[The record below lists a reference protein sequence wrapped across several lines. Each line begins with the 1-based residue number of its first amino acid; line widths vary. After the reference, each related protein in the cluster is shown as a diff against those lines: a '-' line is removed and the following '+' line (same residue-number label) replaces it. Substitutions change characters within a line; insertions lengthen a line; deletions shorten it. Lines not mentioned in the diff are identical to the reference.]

1 MNSYQELICNG
12 ESNAQ
17 YSGAYLPTEARLPH
31 LDQRTSL
38 KFSCGSEEGRY
49 ALGTEFPL
57 QHRVSSFPS
66 TAQAPPQHYGFANAS
81 DAFHAG
87 SLHIAFGATSA
98 YTQNQGYS
106 STATCSHL
114 SHPAT
119 SYPGAPDQDFN
130 RHQYQSTKKIPANLP
145 GQHSGLRSIKTH
157 SQLHTQEITK
167 IHLTVTGSP
176 GNSSDVTQQ
185 PQPGNSYL
193 NKTFQWMKVKRNQHR
208 AACLAMEEENRQGC
222 PSRHTKALHGQSVDI
237 ITHTCTRRHTI
248 AYFGLGLGV
257 HADCDGGRSFVR
269 RGQPPVGSAPRT
281 NFTTKQ
287 LTELEKEFHFN
298 KYLTRA
304 RRVEIASSMQLNE
317 TQVKIW
323 FQNRRMK
330 QKKREREG
338 LVLAPPASSGSG
350 PEDSP
355 SEKSDASSSP
365 APSPP
370 PAQTLAPG
378 HSN

>member
-12 ESNAQ
+12 ESSAQ
-17 YSGAYLPTEARLPH
+17 YSGGYLPAEARLPH
-31 LDQRTSL
+31 LEKRTTL

-57 QHRVSSFPS
+57 RHRVSPFPS
-66 TAQAPPQHYGFANAS
+66 TAPAPPQQYGFANAN
-81 DAFHAG
+81 DAFHTG

-98 YTQNQGYS
+98 YAQNQGYP

-119 SYPGAPDQDFN
+119 SYPNAPELDFS
-130 RHQYQSTKKIPANLP
+130 RPGYQPKKEILANLT
-145 GQHSGLRSIKTH
+145 GHHSGFGSLKRQ

-167 IHLTVTGSP
+167 IHLTVTDSP
-176 GNSSDVTQQ
+176 SNSNDVIQQ
-185 PQPGNSYL
+185 PQPDNSYL

-208 AACLAMEEENRQGC
+208 AVRSFPGVSGVKCFG
-222 PSRHTKALHGQSVDI
+222 P
-237 ITHTCTRRHTI
+237 
-248 AYFGLGLGV
+248 GLGANG
-257 HADCDGGRSFVR
+257 DCDGGENFTQEGRHPA
-269 RGQPPVGSAPRT
+269 GGAPRT

-304 RRVEIASSMQLNE
+304 RRVEIACAMQLNE

-330 QKKREREG
+330 QKKREKEG
-338 LVLAPPASSGSG
+338 LALAPPASSGSG

-355 SEKSDASSSP
+355 SEKSDAGSSP
-365 APSPP
+365 ASSPP
-370 PAQTLAPG
+370 LPKPLPPDTDTSDSTPSIQTEVCC
-378 HSN
+378 HV

>member
-1 MNSYQELICNG
+1 MNSYQELIYNG

-17 YSGAYLPTEARLPH
+17 YSGGYLPAEARLPH
-31 LDQRTSL
+31 LEKRTTL

-57 QHRVSSFPS
+57 RHRVSPFPS
-66 TAQAPPQHYGFANAS
+66 TAPAPPQQYGFANAN
-81 DAFHAG
+81 DAFHTG

-98 YTQNQGYS
+98 YAQNQGYP

-119 SYPGAPDQDFN
+119 SYPNAPELDFS
-130 RHQYQSTKKIPANLP
+130 RPGYQPKKEILANLT
-145 GQHSGLRSIKTH
+145 GHHSGFGSLKRQ

-167 IHLTVTGSP
+167 IHLTVTDSP
-176 GNSSDVTQQ
+176 SNSNDVTQQ
-185 PQPGNSYL
+185 PQPDNSYL

-208 AACLAMEEENRQGC
+208 AGEF
-222 PSRHTKALHGQSVDI
+222 K
-237 ITHTCTRRHTI
+237 TCVFR
-248 AYFGLGLGV
+248 V
-257 HADCDGGRSFVR
+257 HNTGG
-269 RGQPPVGSAPRT
+269 APRT

-304 RRVEIASSMQLNE
+304 RRVEIASAMQLNE

-330 QKKREREG
+330 QKKREKEG
-338 LVLAPPASSGSG
+338 LALAPPASSGSG

-355 SEKSDASSSP
+355 SEKSDAGSSP
-365 APSPP
+365 ASSPP
-370 PAQTLAPG
+370 LPKPLPPDTDTSDSTPSIQTEVCC
-378 HSN
+378 HV